1 VCEFNRK
8 WEKTMKKWSLMCL
21 AATLMGFGIV
31 GCTSEAQSKY
41 DAAGDAAAKA
51 GDKIGEG
58 VKADSEAAGAAVKEA
73 GAEVKQTGDNAL
85 MTGKVRNAI
94 ETANDV
100 KIEDLNVDTM
110 DKKII
115 LKGNTTDEKSRNTAG
130 QIAKTQA
137 GNDYTVDNQIT
148 VNAKPVG
155 GGQ

>member
-1 VCEFNRK
+1 
-8 WEKTMKKWSLMCL
+8 MKKWSLMCL

-31 GCTSEAQSKY
+31 GCTEQAQQKY
-41 DAAGDAAAKA
+41 DAAGDNLGKAA
-51 GDKIGEG
+51 DKTGEA
-58 VKADSEAAGAAVKEA
+58 VKSDADAAGEVAKDAVEDSKVVA
-73 GAEVKQTGDNAL
+73 DNAL

-100 KIEDLNVDTM
+100 KIEDLNVDTV

-115 LKGNTTDEKSRNTAG
+115 LKGNTTDQKSKDTAA

-148 VNAKPVG
+148 VNAK
-155 GGQ
+155 